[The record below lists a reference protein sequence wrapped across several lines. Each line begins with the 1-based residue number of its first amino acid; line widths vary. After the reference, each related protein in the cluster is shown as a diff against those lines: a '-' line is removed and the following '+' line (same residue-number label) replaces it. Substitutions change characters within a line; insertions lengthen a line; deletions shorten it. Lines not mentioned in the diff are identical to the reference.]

1 MRDYFIRRLLLIP
14 PTLLGVT
21 FIVFSI
27 TRAVPGGP
35 LARALQEA
43 QKASEGGGSSSG
55 GQMSGGMNEEQ
66 VEEAEEE
73 YGYDKSVF
81 VAYLQWLGVVP
92 RERRLSKAEFRELDS
107 DKVGGDLV
115 EDAEKEVIVVL
126 KGSGRQAK
134 VVRDGTTVKSATYVD
149 GGGAIADGGWKL
161 RVETVEDRQK
171 RWAKRNKKDLEAAPQ
186 NYDDRIVAYKTRFA
200 GLLQGDLG
208 RSRSFGDPVWTLI
221 KGRIPIALYFGILTA
236 IITYG
241 ICLPLGIVK
250 AIKHRT
256 HLDNLTSIL
265 VFGGYAIPG
274 YALGALLVVFVAA
287 RWEWFP
293 MGGFHSD
300 EFEELSAFGKVKD
313 LVYHSVLPLIC
324 YLVSAFAF
332 VTMLMKN
339 HLMDNL
345 AADYIRTAI
354 AKGNTFRK
362 AVVGHAMRNSMIP
375 LATYLGGSV
384 TLFVTGS
391 FLIETIFDID
401 GFGLLG
407 YTSIIDRDYPVV
419 MGVLL
424 ITAFL
429 ILLGNILSDM
439 LVALVD
445 PRVRFK

>member
-1 MRDYFIRRLLLIP
+1 MRDYFIRRFLLLIP
-14 PTLLGVT
+14 TLIGITLVT
-21 FIVFSI
+21 FFI
-27 TRAVPGGP
+27 TRIVPGGP
-35 LARALQEA
+35 IERAIAEA
-43 QKASEGGGSSSG
+43 SMADSG
-55 GQMSGGMNEEQ
+55 G
-66 VEEAEEE
+66 
-73 YGYDKSVF
+73 
-81 VAYLQWLGVVP
+81 
-92 RERRLSKAEFRELDS
+92 
-107 DKVGGDLV
+107 
-115 EDAEKEVIVVL
+115 
-126 KGSGRQAK
+126 
-134 VVRDGTTVKSATYVD
+134 
-149 GGGAIADGGWKL
+149 GGGAGENSALSDEQLDQL
-161 RVETVEDRQK
+161 REFYGLDKPWYQ
-171 RWAKRNKKDLEAAPQ
+171 
-186 NYDDRIVAYKTRFA
+186 AYVIWLGKVV
-200 GLLQGDLG
+200 QGDLG
-208 RSRSFGDPVWTLI
+208 DSYRYQEPVTDIIFSKFPVSIYYGLVTL
-221 KGRIPIALYFGILTA
+221 F
-236 IITYG
+236 ITYLV
-241 ICLPLGIVK
+241 CVPLGILK

-256 HLDNLTSIL
+256 HLDNISSIL
-265 VFGGYAIPG
+265 VFGAYAIPG
-274 YALGALLVVFVAA
+274 YALGALLVVFMAA

-293 MGGFHSD
+293 MGGFRSD
-300 EFEELSAFGKVKD
+300 DYEDMSRMEQVKD
-313 LVYHSVLPLIC
+313 VVYHSILPLIC
-324 YLVSAFAF
+324 YLVHAFAF

-345 AADYIRTAI
+345 AADYIRTAV
-354 AKGNTFRK
+354 AKGNSFRK

>member
-1 MRDYFIRRLLLIP
+1 MRDYFIRRFLLLIP
-14 PTLLGVT
+14 TLIGITLVT
-21 FIVFSI
+21 FFI
-27 TRAVPGGP
+27 TRIVPGGP
-35 LARALQEA
+35 IERAIAESSMGGQ
-43 QKASEGGGSSSG
+43 QGGGGSG
-55 GQMSGGMNEEQ
+55 GAGQNTALSDEQ
-66 VEEAEEE
+66 LDQLREF
-73 YGYDKSVF
+73 YGLDKPWYQ
-81 VAYLQWLGVVP
+81 AYFIWLG
-92 RERRLSKAEFRELDS
+92 
-107 DKVGGDLV
+107 KV
-115 EDAEKEVIVVL
+115 A
-126 KGSGRQAK
+126 R
-134 VVRDGTTVKSATYVD
+134 
-149 GGGAIADGGWKL
+149 
-161 RVETVEDRQK
+161 
-171 RWAKRNKKDLEAAPQ
+171 
-186 NYDDRIVAYKTRFA
+186 
-200 GLLQGDLG
+200 GDLG
-208 RSRSFGDPVWTLI
+208 DSYRYQEPVTDIIFSKFPVSIYYGIVTL
-221 KGRIPIALYFGILTA
+221 
-236 IITYG
+236 IITYLVC
-241 ICLPLGIVK
+241 IPLGIVK

-256 HLDNLTSIL
+256 HLDNFTSIL
-265 VFGGYAIPG
+265 VFAGYAIPG
-274 YALGALLVVFVAA
+274 YALGALLVVFLAA

-300 EFEELSAFGKVKD
+300 EFEELSAFGKAKD
-313 LVYHSVLPLIC
+313 LAYHSVLPLIC
-324 YLVSAFAF
+324 YLVSSFAF